1 MDNHSTG
8 PIETGAQM
16 DYVEHERTYERFL
29 VISKWVTMH
38 LVVLMI
44 AMAAGFF
51 GGAGFFGALIIFI
64 VLNAAGFYLLR

>member
-16 DYVEHERTYERFL
+16 DYSEHEKTYNGFL
-29 VISKWVTMH
+29 SLTKWGTMH

-64 VLNAAGFYLLR
+64 VLSAAGFYLLR

>member
-8 PIETGAQM
+8 PVETGAEM
-16 DYVEHERTYERFL
+16 DYDAHEKTYDGFL
-29 VISKWVTMH
+29 ALTKWGTMI
-38 LVVLMI
+38 LVVLMM

-64 VLNAAGFYLLR
+64 VLIFAGFYLLR

>member
-8 PIETGAQM
+8 PVETGAEM
-16 DYVEHERTYERFL
+16 DYDAHEKTYDGFL
-29 VISKWVTMH
+29 ALTKWGTMI
-38 LVVLMI
+38 LVVLMM

-64 VLNAAGFYLLR
+64 VLNFAGFYLLR

>member
-16 DYVEHERTYERFL
+16 DYAEHEKTYNSFL
-29 VISKWVTMH
+29 SLTKWGTMV
-38 LVVLMI
+38 LVVLML

-51 GGAGFFGALIIFI
+51 MGAGFFGALFLFI

>member
-8 PIETGAQM
+8 PVETGAQM
-16 DYVEHERTYERFL
+16 DYAEHEKTYGGFL
-29 VISKWVTMH
+29 TLTKWGTMH

>member
-8 PIETGAQM
+8 PIETGAPM
-16 DYVEHERTYERFL
+16 DYAEHERTYEKFL
-29 VISKWVTMH
+29 SISKWTTMH

-51 GGAGFFGALIIFI
+51 AGAGFFGGLIIFI
-64 VLNAAGFYLLR
+64 ALNAAGFYLLR

>member
-8 PIETGAQM
+8 PIETGAHM
-16 DYVEHERTYERFL
+16 DYAEHERTYEKFL
-29 VISKWVTMH
+29 TISKWTTMH
-38 LVVLMI
+38 PVVLMI

-51 GGAGFFGALIIFI
+51 GGGGFFGGLIIFI